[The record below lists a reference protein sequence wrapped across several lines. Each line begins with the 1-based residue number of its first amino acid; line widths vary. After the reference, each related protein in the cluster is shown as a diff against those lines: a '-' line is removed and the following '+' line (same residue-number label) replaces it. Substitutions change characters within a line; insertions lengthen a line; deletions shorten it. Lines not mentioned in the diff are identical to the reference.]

1 MDVTQLLAGGG
12 GVLLIVLSLIQISPL
27 KLNPW
32 SALGRAIGKAIN
44 GEVIE
49 KVDHLEKTIVGVRED
64 ADERAAIAC
73 RVRILR
79 FGDEVRH
86 DIRHSKDHFDQTL
99 SDITEYERY
108 CARHPE
114 FKNNMTVL
122 TSQRIQEI
130 YAELLE
136 TNDFL

>member
-1 MDVTQLLAGGG
+1 MDVTQLLAGSG
-12 GVLLIVLSLIQISPL
+12 GVLFIVLSLVQISPI
-27 KLNPW
+27 KCNPW

-44 GEVIE
+44 GEVLE
-49 KVDHLEKTIVGVRED
+49 KVEHLEKTVMGVRED
-64 ADERAAIAC
+64 ADERAAVAC
-73 RVRILR
+73 RIRILR

-86 DIRHSKDHFDQTL
+86 EVRHSKDHFDQILT
-99 SDITEYERY
+99 DITEYERY
-108 CARHPE
+108 CSTHPD

-122 TSQRIQEI
+122 TSRHIQEI